1 MYLLDTNIV
10 SELRKRVR
18 CDENVTAW
26 YARISDD
33 ELFLSVLTLVTRN
46 VVHFRDLGVNTLN
59 PFSPRTGGK

>member
-10 SELRKRVR
+10 SELRKRER

-26 YARISDD
+26 YTRVSDD

-46 VVHFRDLGVNTLN
+46 VVHFRGLGVKLIN
-59 PFSPRTGGK
+59 PLFAPDRR